1 MHAVVER
8 PFIERCDH
16 RRKLEGE
23 SISLDNNCG
32 DTLSDTRQEPSA
44 LKGILQEIDE
54 LVGDRTKER
63 GNSAR
68 INVDA
73 VRVR

>member
-1 MHAVVER
+1 MHAVIER

-16 RRKLEGE
+16 RRKLESE
-23 SISLDNNCG
+23 SVSLDNNCG
-32 DTLSDTRQEPSA
+32 DTLSDTPQELSA
-44 LKGILQEIDE
+44 IKGILQEIDE
-54 LVGDRTKER
+54 LVGDRTEER
-63 GNSAR
+63 GNATR